1 MSNIINTQID
11 SAKDKDV
18 VMPTYNLKEYNGS
31 YSEALI
37 IVWKYYRDQ
46 PSHQIVISKSFISK
60 IKITGKTPTAD
71 NRKDIEIAIPLT
83 YYSNIWKTLV
93 MPLINCEISLVL
105 T

>member
-18 VMPTYNLKEYNGS
+18 VMPTYNLKEYNDS
-31 YSEALI
+31 YSKALI

-46 PSHQIVISKSFISK
+46 PSNQIVISKSFISK
-60 IKITGKTPTAD
+60 IKITGKTLTAD

-83 YYSNIWKTLV
+83 YYSNIWRTLV